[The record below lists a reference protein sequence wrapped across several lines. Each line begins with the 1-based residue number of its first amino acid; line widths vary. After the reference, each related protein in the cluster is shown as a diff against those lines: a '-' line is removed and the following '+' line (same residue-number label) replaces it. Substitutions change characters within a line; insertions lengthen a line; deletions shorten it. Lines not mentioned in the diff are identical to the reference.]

1 MGYIKDIFLGEYRIF
16 FIECGEKSVFFM
28 SADIFTARDE
38 INLVFA
44 KKVNFLFMLYS
55 TEIQKTQPNFFLG
68 RVSYDFTF
76 AVCLLCLTMDLKVV
90 CT

>member
-1 MGYIKDIFLGEYRIF
+1 MGYIEDIFLGEYQIF

-68 RVSYDFTF
+68 RVSFG
-76 AVCLLCLTMDLKVV
+76 LTLQCVYCV
-90 CT
+90 

>member
-1 MGYIKDIFLGEYRIF
+1 MGYIEDIFLGEYQIF

-44 KKVNFLFMLYS
+44 KKVNFLLLLFPWSCLVRFYFCS
-55 TEIQKTQPNFFLG
+55 VFI
-68 RVSYDFTF
+68 VSNNGCKGSLHLEN
-76 AVCLLCLTMDLKVV
+76 A
-90 CT
+90 